1 MVAERLG
8 GTLTLDT
15 SYHDGAK
22 FDFVIPFSQQA

>member
-15 SYHDGAK
+15 NNKQGSK
-22 FDFVIPFSQQA
+22 FDLIIPLSQS